1 MLIKL
6 GKVNKFNVYEPNSE
20 ELESVKINIE
30 VTPDEY
36 IFYKPGLF
44 STKEIGKIQRK
55 DVMEITNENL
65 NDRFIKSMERTGA
78 SRSRIA
84 EHKNAARRSGVGT
97 ECFYLTF
104 LKGKNKSVEIY
115 FDNTTSSDVDKIITK
130 LK

>member
-44 STKEIGKIQRK
+44 STKEIGKIQRNCQK
-55 DVMEITNENL
+55 ERWTV
-65 NDRFIKSMERTGA
+65 FIK
-78 SRSRIA
+78 
-84 EHKNAARRSGVGT
+84 
-97 ECFYLTF
+97 
-104 LKGKNKSVEIY
+104 
-115 FDNTTSSDVDKIITK
+115 
-130 LK
+130 